1 MRKRY
6 PDSVSTGKIV
16 LFLLA
21 SAMVSAIRAAEITD
35 AQAAVAVQAWIDEGS
50 SMGRLANAEVDSSAT
65 VETASGA
72 RLHIVKLA
80 GGGFVITSADDRVD
94 PVIAFSPT
102 GTDLV
107 QDASNPF
114 WALLS
119 GDIAAR
125 ERAAGVTA
133 SPTLRTTMS
142 AEADGETPTKAQSR
156 WAELLGKAA
165 GGRAGASARAKSIRA
180 AATSVSDVR
189 VDSFVQSR
197 WNQLTHNNSTTGDPC
212 YNYYTPNNYVC
223 GCVATAGAQLM
234 RYWQWPTT
242 SVTPLT

>member
-1 MRKRY
+1 MAPMTRIDTSLLRER
-6 PDSVSTGKIV
+6 G
-16 LFLLA
+16 FLPRLLLGVVA
-21 SAMVSAIRAAEITD
+21 SAALSAAFAAEITD
-35 AQAAVAVQAWIDEGS
+35 DQAANAVQAWIDQGS

-65 VETASGA
+65 VETASGS

-125 ERAAGVTA
+125 ERA
-133 SPTLRTTMS
+133 
-142 AEADGETPTKAQSR
+142 TKKKSD
-156 WAELLGKAA
+156 ELVPELKLAFEKLGLLSQGTK
-165 GGRAGASARAKSIRA
+165 
-180 AATSVSDVR
+180 
-189 VDSFVQSR
+189 
-197 WNQLTHNNSTTGDPC
+197 
-212 YNYYTPNNYVC
+212 
-223 GCVATAGAQLM
+223 
-234 RYWQWPTT
+234 
-242 SVTPLT
+242 